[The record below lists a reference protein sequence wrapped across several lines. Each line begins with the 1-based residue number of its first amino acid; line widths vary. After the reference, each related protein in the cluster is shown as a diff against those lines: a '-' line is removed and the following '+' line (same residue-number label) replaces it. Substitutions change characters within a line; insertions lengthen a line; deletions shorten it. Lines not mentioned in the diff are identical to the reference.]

1 MAPRVRAAPCRET
14 HVPRAA
20 RPRPRRI
27 ARQTNGSACV
37 WTRPGV
43 CTLAGARVP
52 RAKVLCSQR
61 RESRGTISRRHMR
74 RHMRWHASSCAGVRQ
89 GVRRPRGGT
98 LALLNRC
105 KLAADGSHSSWQ
117 LHRWAL
123 QPWRREAATRAHG
136 CERVDRQGRTRT
148 LVPAAATGQHPRSHR
163 QAPAHTRTHRRHRS
177 RALAPRERERVA
189 ALERLSLGGS
199 SSAART

>member
-1 MAPRVRAAPCRET
+1 MAPRVRGPVQRDT
-14 HVPRAA
+14 RAA
-20 RPRPRRI
+20 RPRPAHCATDQRLRVRLDP
-27 ARQTNGSACV
+27 ARCLYSC
-37 WTRPGV
+37 
-43 CTLAGARVP
+43 ARVS
-52 RAKVLCSQR
+52 RAKALCSQR

-74 RHMRWHASSCAGVRQ
+74 RHASSSEGVRQ

-98 LALLNRC
+98 LALHNRC

-136 CERVDRQGRTRT
+136 CERVDWQGHMHPGQ
-148 LVPAAATGQHPRSHR
+148 PAAATGQPPDPTARR
-163 QAPAHTRTHRRHRS
+163 QHTHAPIGGIVQERWH
-177 RALAPRERERVA
+177 RERERVA

-199 SSAART
+199 SSAA

>member
-1 MAPRVRAAPCRET
+1 MAPRVRGPHT
-14 HVPRAA
+14 LVPRAA

-43 CTLAGARVP
+43 CTLAGARVS
-52 RAKVLCSQR
+52 RAKALCSQR

-74 RHMRWHASSCAGVRQ
+74 RHASSSEGVRQ
-89 GVRRPRGGT
+89 GVRRPRGGI
-98 LALLNRC
+98 LALHNRC

-148 LVPAAATGQHPRSHR
+148 LVPAAATGQPPDPTARR
-163 QAPAHTRTHRRHRS
+163 QHTHAPIGGIVQERWH
-177 RALAPRERERVA
+177 RERERVA
-189 ALERLSLGGS
+189 ALERLSLVGS
-199 SSAART
+199 SSAA